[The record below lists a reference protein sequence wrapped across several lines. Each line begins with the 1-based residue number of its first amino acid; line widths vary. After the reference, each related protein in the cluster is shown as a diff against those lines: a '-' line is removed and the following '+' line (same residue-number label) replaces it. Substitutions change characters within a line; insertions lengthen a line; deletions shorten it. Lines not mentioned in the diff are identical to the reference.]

1 MKYLIDMSE
10 IAALLKMNAEAD
22 STGADNSLSF
32 TETATELSSIAG
44 ISKVQVLDNEDKGLY
59 GVSFSF
65 SNIQALNQAL
75 NEMLVDNEASGFHT
89 FFTMEG
95 NTITRNHLMPTDA
108 LPAELEDPETA
119 DQVSSLMESM
129 KYKLNFTFDKSVKVV
144 YSAAETAIGG
154 KKDRNVTVE
163 TNFKTLLNDVSTL
176 NSSIVLK

>member
-10 IAALLKMNAEAD
+10 IASLLKMNAAAD
-22 STGADNSLSF
+22 STGEDNSLSF
-32 TETATELSSIAG
+32 IETSERLSAIKG
-44 ISKVQVLDNEDKGLY
+44 ISKVQTLDDEDKGLY
-59 GVSFSF
+59 GVTFDF
-65 SNIQALNQAL
+65 TDINALNIAL
-75 NEMLVDNEASGFHT
+75 NEMLVENESSGFHT

-119 DQVSSLMESM
+119 SQVSSLMESM

-144 YSAAETAIGG
+144 YSAAQTEIVG
-154 KKDRNVTVE
+154 KKDRSVTVE
-163 TNFKTLLNDVSTL
+163 TDFKTLLNDVSTL